1 MEKSHEMQCG
11 WKRTYQTSTYK
22 YEQSVK
28 TRDIKVLQ
36 PFSDPEIE
44 EVNDDWM
51 SVVEMDD

>member
-1 MEKSHEMQCG
+1 MQCG
-11 WKRTYQTSTYK
+11 WKRTYQRSTYK

-44 EVNDDWM
+44 EEEVNDDWK
-51 SVVEMDD
+51 SVVNVVAEN